1 MLAGATPYLK
11 LMGDVVGGWM
21 LGKLALAASQKIAD
35 GEGDKDYYRTKIGLA
50 RVFAE
55 QVLAQAPG
63 LTQAVTQGSVDLF
76 RATPEA
82 LGA

>member
-1 MLAGATPYLK
+1 
-11 LMGDVVGGWM
+11 M
-21 LGKLALAASQKIAD
+21 LGKQALAASARLAA
-35 GEGDKDYYRTKIGLA
+35 GDPDPEYCRTKIGLA

-55 QVLAQAPG
+55 QILSQAPG
-63 LTQAVTQGSVDLF
+63 LTSAVTQGSVDLF

>member
-1 MLAGATPYLK
+1 MPGLPRPRG
-11 LMGDVVGGWM
+11 
-21 LGKLALAASQKIAD
+21 LAA
-35 GEGDKDYYRTKIGLA
+35 GEGPQDYYRTKIGLA

-55 QVLAQAPG
+55 QVLSQAPG
-63 LTQAVTQGSVDLF
+63 LTSAVTQGSVDLF

>member
-1 MLAGATPYLK
+1 
-11 LMGDVVGGWM
+11 VGGWL
-21 LGKLALAASQKIAD
+21 LGRQALAASRKLAA
-35 GEGDKDYYRTKIGLA
+35 GEGPQDYYRTKIGLA

-63 LTQAVTQGSVDLF
+63 LTSAVTQGSVDLF

>member
-1 MLAGATPYLK
+1 VQPG
-11 LMGDVVGGWM
+11 VVG
-21 LGKLALAASQKIAD
+21 D
-35 GEGDKDYYRTKIGLA
+35 PDPDYCRTKIGLA

-63 LTQAVTQGSVDLF
+63 LTSAVTQGSVDLF